1 MKSSSKTKP
10 IYESRIT
17 GAADAVQG
25 VYDANKGYDQQT
37 ADTLRNGFNTMSSR
51 AFGAN
56 PYLDNARSF
65 ANDTVGGKYLTNN
78 PYVDQMATLA
88 RNNAGDSVNAM
99 FGKMGG
105 IGSSAHMQNLGRGM
119 SEAELGVRSGIYS
132 QERQNQMAAA
142 GMQPGLDAAQYNGI
156 QPMLALSEGAA
167 NAPYTGVNNLASGV
181 GGLLGQY
188 TKVKN
193 KGSIAGLLAQMAGN
207 AASAYAGGGA

>member
-1 MKSSSKTKP
+1 MKSKSKTKP

-25 VYDANKGYDQQT
+25 VYDANKGNDQAM
-37 ADTLRNGFNTMSSR
+37 ADSLRANYNTLSSR

-105 IGSSAHMQNLGRGM
+105 IGSSAHMQNLGRGL

-142 GMQPGLDAAQYNGI
+142 GMQPGLDAAQYNGVA
-156 QPMLALSEGAA
+156 PTLAMAEGAA
-167 NAPYTGVNNLASGV
+167 QAPYTGVRNLASGV

-188 TKVKN
+188 TSTTQKN
-193 KGSIAGLLAQMAGN
+193 GLGGLLAQLSAAGLQ
-207 AASAYAGGGA
+207 AWGGGA